1 VTKLPERDALNQIL
15 RRLVTPHFL
24 ALVRVDHFARTKELF
39 GREVCDQVLRMV
51 ATQLRRV
58 PGGTVF
64 RYGRDEFAVLFDG
77 RSAEEA
83 VPHLEDVRRAIA
95 SYCFVVRGPR
105 RPRTKPAMP
114 TLATGP
120 RVVVTV
126 TVSIGAAERESREAP
141 PRHVIRAAHQALR
154 HAIETGRNQVIA

>member
-1 VTKLPERDALNQIL
+1 
-15 RRLVTPHFL
+15 
-24 ALVRVDHFARTKELF
+24 
-39 GREVCDQVLRMV
+39 
-51 ATQLRRV
+51 
-58 PGGTVF
+58 
-64 RYGRDEFAVLFDG
+64 
-77 RSAEEA
+77 
-83 VPHLEDVRRAIA
+83 
-95 SYCFVVRGPR
+95 
-105 RPRTKPAMP
+105 MP